1 MKAGLQLWSLNQC
14 LDDDIRKKL
23 AYAAQCGYTSVEF
36 AGFGGLSAQEM
47 KRELQKNG
55 LTAIGS
61 HSGADIFRNSLES
74 ELDYLKTVGAG
85 YMILPGVSIK
95 TMDEVDEIAKL
106 LNEAALVAAKYGIK
120 VGYHNHAHEFE
131 KIGGRYILDLLM
143 EKTSDNMVFEIDV
156 FWVAYAGLDPYEYV
170 REKGVRVEL
179 IHMKQIDRE
188 KRDVMLPDG
197 EIDFERIVA
206 AAKFAKEFIVEQE
219 GEVDKIEACKV
230 NGAFVQALLC
240 EEPV

>member
-47 KRELQKNG
+47 KSELQKNG
-55 LTAIGS
+55 LTAVGS

-85 YMILPGVSIK
+85 YMILPWASIK
-95 TMDEVDEIAKL
+95 TMEEVDEIAKL
-106 LNEAALVAAKYGIK
+106 LNEAAPVAAKYGIK

-143 EKTSDNMVFEIDV
+143 EKTSDNVVFEMDV

-170 REKGVRVEL
+170 REKGARVEL

-197 EIDFERIVA
+197 EIDFERIAV

-230 NGAFVQALLC
+230 NGTFVQALLC
-240 EEPV
+240 EEPA